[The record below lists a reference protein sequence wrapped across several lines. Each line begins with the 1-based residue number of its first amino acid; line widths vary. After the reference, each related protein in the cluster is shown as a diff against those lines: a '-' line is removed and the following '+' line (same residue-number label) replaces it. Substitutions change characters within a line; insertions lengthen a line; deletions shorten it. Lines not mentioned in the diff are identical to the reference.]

1 MKRRTIIF
9 VAWCFVAG
17 MAIGQSGSAGVDES
31 SEIDEMS
38 GSSVDESSEIDEM
51 SCSSVDESSESSDES
66 SENNGEGSGS
76 GSEDGSDSGSGG
88 SSSDESSGSGSEG
101 GSSNGEG
108 SGSGSEGG
116 SDSGS
121 GGSSSNE
128 SGGSGSEGGSSNG
141 EGSGSGSEG
150 GSDSGSGGSSNGE
163 GGGSGSEGGSSN
175 GEGGGSGSE
184 GGGSSDSSSETIGS
198 TSETGYSQSSGTN
211 SATGET
217 YTSTNS
223 DENAVQITGGSF
235 TMTDCTVLKSAG
247 DTSDSDNS
255 SFYGTNAAVYC
266 GGSSSV
272 LNISGGSVTTSAAGA
287 NAIFAYDYGTI
298 NVSDL
303 TINTSSNLSRGIHAT
318 GGGIINAS
326 NLNVTTAKTNC
337 SVIATDRGGG
347 TVTVTGGTYVTTGDD
362 SAVTYS
368 TGTITATDI
377 VGSSSKGEMSVIE
390 GDNSI
395 TLNSCDMTSGSSSR
409 GMMILQSGSGDS
421 EGYNGSITVNGGSL
435 SMTSSSAPLLEVPTY
450 ITATLTLKDVTL
462 SVPSNLLMYVNYNTQ
477 WTSYG
482 GTGILNLT
490 TDSTWTYTGEVYADS
505 YSTAIVNVGT
515 GVTWNGSINNDNAAQ
530 SASVTVEGIWNL
542 TADSSVDELSIG
554 DEAAVY
560 TNGFTLSYNSLSGS
574 DNIYT
579 TGIKTISYTDSTPA
593 PIFSINGMMIKS
605 AAESLDDV
613 PPGIYIFKGKKY
625 SVH

>member
-17 MAIGQSGSAGVDES
+17 MAIGQIGSAGVDES
-31 SEIDEMS
+31 SEIDEMSGSSVDESSEFDEMSGSSVDESSEFDEMS

-51 SCSSVDESSESSDES
+51 SCSSVDESSESSDEN
-66 SENNGEGSGS
+66 SE
-76 GSEDGSDSGSGG
+76 
-88 SSSDESSGSGSEG
+88 SSDESSGSGSEG

-121 GGSSSNE
+121 GGSSSDE
-128 SGGSGSEGGSSNG
+128 SSGSGSEGGSSNG
-141 EGSGSGSEG
+141 
-150 GSDSGSGGSSNGE
+150 
-163 GGGSGSEGGSSN
+163 EGGSSN

-593 PIFSINGMMIKS
+593 PIFSINGLMVKS